1 MSSFLRESL
10 LTFGSRIL
18 LVLVNLPVSILVF
31 RHLGAD
37 GQSIYSSVTSYATS
51 FVVIG
56 LLGIDAAHTYYLAGG
71 RAPGT
76 QIAGN
81 SLAVLAGL
89 SLVLI
94 PLFPPLIAFAT
105 RGQGDAVHGYL
116 GIGMALIPILA
127 ARYLLLSVFMARRRN
142 EAFNLIYAGCDL
154 LLLGLLLAGFLVF
167 RGGAAWALWA
177 FAISQA
183 VMVLLA
189 GRWAYGREVRGQ
201 GAPRPSRPLF
211 KASLNYGLRGF
222 LATVLTTFVYRFDTV
237 LVLRWLGTA
246 AQGQYFVAVFLAEK
260 LTHITASVQAVLFPH
275 VSAATPAQADQLT
288 PRVCRHTL
296 FWVLACAA
304 TLFAVA
310 SPLLR
315 TFYSEKA
322 AACIAPMRIL
332 LPGIVALTLSK
343 LLTADLSGRDRR
355 FVPTLF
361 TGLSLALNIALNYA
375 WTRRLGI
382 AGAAWASTAAYGL
395 QALLSVVYFWRV
407 TGVSPARLLVP
418 RRADLEPYRTLIRR
432 LRDRAARADDGDR
445 RGAPPAG
452 PPAPLPPEV

>member
-1 MSSFLRESL
+1 VSSFLRESL

-18 LVLVNLPVSILVF
+18 LVLVNLPISILVF

-56 LLGIDAAHTYYLAGG
+56 LLGIDAAHTYYLASG
-71 RAPGT
+71 RARGP
-76 QIAGN
+76 QVAGN
-81 SLAVLAGL
+81 SIAVLAGS
-89 SLVLI
+89 SLILI
-94 PLFPPLIAFAT
+94 PLFPLLIAFAT
-105 RGQGDAVHGYL
+105 RGQGNAVHAYL
-116 GIGMALIPILA
+116 GIGMAMIPVLA

-154 LLLGLLLAGFLVF
+154 LLLGLLLAGFFGF
-167 RGGAAWALWA
+167 RGGATWALWA
-177 FAISQA
+177 FFISQA
-183 VMVLLA
+183 VMVLVA
-189 GRWAYGREVRGQ
+189 GRWAYVREVRGQ
-201 GAPRPSRPLF
+201 GTPRASRPLLG
-211 KASLNYGLRGF
+211 ASLSYGLRGF

-275 VSAATPAQADQLT
+275 VSAASPAEADRLT

-296 FWVLACAA
+296 LWVGVSAA
-304 TLFAVA
+304 ALMALS

-315 TFYSEKA
+315 TFYSDKA
-322 AACIAPMRIL
+322 AGCIAPMRIL

-343 LLTADLSGRDRR
+343 LLTTDLSGRNRR

-361 TGLSLALNIALNYA
+361 TGVSLAVNIALNYA

-382 AGAAWASTAAYGL
+382 VGAAWASTVAYSL
-395 QALLSVVYFWRV
+395 QALLGVIYFWRV
-407 TGVSPARLLVP
+407 TGVSPGRLLLP
-418 RRADLEPYRTLIRR
+418 RPEDLEPYRGLIRR
-432 LRDRAARADDGDR
+432 LRAGGARVSDGDQ
-445 RGAPPAG
+445 RGGPPAG
-452 PPAPLPPEV
+452 PPVPPPPEV

>member
-1 MSSFLRESL
+1 VSSFLRESL

-18 LVLVNLPVSILVF
+18 LVLVNFPISILVF

-56 LLGIDAAHTYYLAGG
+56 LLGIDAAHTYFLAGG
-71 RAPGT
+71 RARGP

-81 SLAVLAGL
+81 SILVLAGL
-89 SLVLI
+89 SLILI
-94 PLFPPLIAFAT
+94 PLFGPLIAFAI
-105 RGQGDAVHGYL
+105 RGQGNAVHGYL
-116 GIGMALIPILA
+116 GIGMAMIPILA

-154 LLLGLLLAGFLVF
+154 LLLGLLLVGFLHF
-167 RGGAAWALWA
+167 RGGATWALWA
-177 FAISQA
+177 FVISQT
-183 VMVLLA
+183 VMVLVA
-189 GRWAYGREVRGQ
+189 GRWAWIREVRGQ
-201 GAPRPSRPLF
+201 GPPRPSMPLF
-211 KASLNYGLRGF
+211 KASLSYGLRGF

-260 LTHITASVQAVLFPH
+260 LTHITTSIQAVLFPH
-275 VSAATPAQADQLT
+275 VSAASSEEADRLT

-296 FWVLACAA
+296 FWVTVSAA
-304 TLFAVA
+304 GLFAVS
-310 SPLLR
+310 SPLMR
-315 TFYSEKA
+315 TFYSDKA

-343 LLTADLSGRDRR
+343 LLTSDLSGRDRR

-361 TGLSLALNIALNYA
+361 TGLSLAVNIALNYA
-375 WTRRLGI
+375 WTRSMGI
-382 AGAAWASTAAYGL
+382 VGAAWASTVAYSL
-395 QALLSVVYFWRV
+395 QALLGIAYFWQV
-407 TGVSPARLLVP
+407 TGVSPRRLLVP
-418 RRADLEPYRTLIRR
+418 HPQDIEVYRGLLRRW
-432 LRDRAARADDGDR
+432 RDRGARPEDGNH
-445 RGAPPAG
+445 RGRPQAPG
-452 PPAPLPPEV
+452 PREG